1 MAGFVCSSCGKL
13 FKYKRN
19 VVRHEREV
27 HNLREHFVCDQPG
40 CNARL
45 IRRSYIVKH
54 LTNKHHMSDY
64 DARAHAVAARK
75 IPVVSNKTSGYES
88 VSDSE
93 SILDILEELDTTPR
107 SPYHP
112 DTELVSDGE
121 IDNFLDIFKEI
132 DIPSPVA
139 VFYAA

>member
-1 MAGFVCSSCGKL
+1 
-13 FKYKRN
+13 
-19 VVRHEREV
+19 
-27 HNLREHFVCDQPG
+27 
-40 CNARL
+40 
-45 IRRSYIVKH
+45 
-54 LTNKHHMSDY
+54 MSDY

-75 IPVVSNKTSGYES
+75 IPVVSNKTLGYES

-112 DTELVSDGE
+112 DTELLSDEE
-121 IDNFLDIFKEI
+121 IDIFLDIFKEI